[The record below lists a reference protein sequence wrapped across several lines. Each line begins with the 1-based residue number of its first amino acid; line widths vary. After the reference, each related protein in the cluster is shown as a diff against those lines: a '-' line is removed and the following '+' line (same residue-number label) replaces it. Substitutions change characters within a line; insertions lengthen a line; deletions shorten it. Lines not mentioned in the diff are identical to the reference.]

1 MKASALV
8 SMYWRNSA
16 GAAMVVSGQ
25 DAVQD
30 PFREFVACAT
40 SLFEGYVMRAEDSEK
55 D

>member
-30 PFREFVACAT
+30 PFRE
-40 SLFEGYVMRAEDSEK
+40 SLHVLLAYLKGYVMRAEDS
-55 D
+55 DQD